1 MNYSEK
7 KYKIFPLNLQNIEF
21 NFFLLGVLFL
31 ASAPFIS
38 CLIFIYPAYKGL
50 LDLKI
55 NINKDSNTQVF
66 LIVSIILIL
75 KSIFSIFN
83 VNNQIGSWTY
93 SLNWAG
99 ITNWIPLFIF
109 SIGLN
114 KYLNDSY
121 KRKLVS
127 KFLIIGTIPVLISC
141 VGQYWFKW
149 YGPFEI
155 LNGLITWFQKPLSD
169 NNQNVTGLFSNPNYS
184 GLWLT
189 MMWPLS
195 IAIMKE
201 KIHFKEFLKSKI
213 MFIIVI
219 LITSFTILTNSRNAW
234 IGLFISIPIFLGKKS
249 LRWYL
254 PLILTIVFV
263 ILASFLPFIPKEI
276 KDISEALIPE
286 NIGNKFSEIILN
298 FDTFPRIDIWSNA
311 IQFILQKP
319 LFGWGADSF
328 PILYNLKTGIWNNH
342 THNLFL
348 ELSVSYGIIVA
359 SLIYFVYIKT
369 LIRSYNNIF
378 MKRSSTS
385 ICDRGWWIAFLIF
398 FLSHLYDVLIFDIR
412 INLASWIFLIGLKN
426 IIINPSENYSSNSL
440 N

>member
-1 MNYSEK
+1 MHHSDKN
-7 KYKIFPLNLQNIEF
+7 KIFPINLQNIEF

-38 CLIFIYPAYKGL
+38 CLIFIYPTYKGL

-55 NINKDSNTQVF
+55 NIKKDRDTKVF
-66 LIVSIILIL
+66 LLVSTVLIL
-75 KSIFSIFN
+75 KSIFSIFV
-83 VNNQIGSWTY
+83 VNNQIELWTHT
-93 SLNWAG
+93 LNWAG
-99 ITNWIPLFIF
+99 IANWIPLFIF

-114 KYLNDSY
+114 KYLNESY
-121 KRKLVS
+121 KRKLVA
-127 KFLIIGTIPVLISC
+127 KYFIAGTIPVLISC
-141 VGQYWFKW
+141 FGQYWFEW
-149 YGPFEI
+149 YGPFET
-155 LNGLITWFQKPLSD
+155 LNGLIKWFQRPLSD

-195 IAIMKE
+195 IALMKE

-219 LITSFTILTNSRNAW
+219 LITTFAILTNSRNAW
-234 IGLFISIPIFLGKKS
+234 TGLFLSIPIFLGKKS
-249 LRWYL
+249 LKWYL
-254 PLILTIVFV
+254 PLILIFVFF
-263 ILASFLPFIPKEI
+263 ILASFLPFIPVEI
-276 KDISEALIPE
+276 KNFSEALIPKTVE
-286 NIGNKFSEIILN
+286 NKFSEIILN
-298 FDTFPRIDIWSNA
+298 FNTFPRIDIWSNA
-311 IQFILQKP
+311 VQYILQKP
-319 LFGWGADSF
+319 LFGWGAGSF
-328 PILYNLKTGIWNNH
+328 PFLYNLDTGLWNNH

-359 SLIYFVYIKT
+359 FLIYYVYVKT
-369 LIRSYNNIF
+369 LIKSYNSIF
-378 MKRSSTS
+378 IKKCNAS

-426 IIINPSENYSSNSL
+426 IIYDPLKFTL
-440 N
+440 NN

>member
-1 MNYSEK
+1 MHHSEK
-7 KYKIFPLNLQNIEF
+7 NKKFPINLQNIEF
-21 NFFLLGVLFL
+21 NFFLVGVLFL

-38 CLIFIYPAYKGL
+38 CLIFIYPTYKGL

-55 NINKDSNTQVF
+55 NIGKDRDTQVF
-66 LIVSIILIL
+66 LLVSTVLIL
-75 KSIFSIFN
+75 KSIFSIFE
-83 VNNQIGSWTY
+83 VNNQIESWTY
-93 SLNWAG
+93 TLNFAG
-99 ITNWIPLFIF
+99 IANWIPLFIF

-121 KRKLVS
+121 KRQLVA
-127 KFLIIGTIPVLISC
+127 KYFIAGTIPVLISC
-141 VGQYWFKW
+141 FGQYWFEW
-149 YGPFEI
+149 YGPFET
-155 LNGLITWFQKPLSD
+155 LNGLIKWFQRPLSD

-201 KIHFKEFLKSKI
+201 KVHFKEFLKSKI
-213 MFIIVI
+213 MFVIVI
-219 LITSFTILTNSRNAW
+219 LITTFAILTNSRNAW
-234 IGLFISIPIFLGKKS
+234 TGLFLSIPIFLGKKS

-254 PLILTIVFV
+254 PSLLIIVFF
-263 ILASFLPFIPKEI
+263 ILASFLPFIPLEI
-276 KDISEALIPE
+276 RDFSEALIPKTVE
-286 NIGNKFSEIILN
+286 NKFSEIILN

-311 IQFILQKP
+311 IQYIVQKP
-319 LFGWGADSF
+319 LFGWGAGSF
-328 PILYNLKTGIWNNH
+328 PFLYNFNTGLWNNH

-359 SLIYFVYIKT
+359 LLIYYVYIKT
-369 LIRSYNNIF
+369 LIKSYHNIF
-378 MKRSSTS
+378 IKKSSGS

-426 IIINPSENYSSNSL
+426 IIYDPQKMYSK
-440 N
+440 

>member
-1 MNYSEK
+1 MHHSEK
-7 KYKIFPLNLQNIEF
+7 TKIFPINFQNIEF

-38 CLIFIYPAYKGL
+38 CLIFIYPTYKGL

-55 NINKDSNTQVF
+55 NIKKDRDTQIF
-66 LIVSIILIL
+66 LLVSIVLIL
-75 KSIFSIFN
+75 KSIFSIFV
-83 VNNQIGSWTY
+83 VNNQIESWTY
-93 SLNWAG
+93 TLNWAG
-99 ITNWIPLFIF
+99 IANWIPLFIF

-121 KRKLVS
+121 KRKLVA
-127 KFLIIGTIPVLISC
+127 KYFIAGTIPVLISC
-141 VGQYWFKW
+141 FGQYWFEW
-149 YGPFEI
+149 YGPFET
-155 LNGLITWFQKPLSD
+155 LNGLIKWFQRPLSD

-195 IAIMKE
+195 IALMKE

-219 LITSFTILTNSRNAW
+219 LITTFAILTNSRNAW
-234 IGLFISIPIFLGKKS
+234 TGLFLSIPIFLGKKS
-249 LRWYL
+249 LKWYL
-254 PLILTIVFV
+254 PLILIFVFF
-263 ILASFLPFIPKEI
+263 ILASFLPFIPVEI
-276 KDISEALIPE
+276 KNFSEALIPKTVE
-286 NIGNKFSEIILN
+286 NKFSEIILN
-298 FDTFPRIDIWSNA
+298 FNTFPRIDIWSNA
-311 IQFILQKP
+311 VQYIFQKP
-319 LFGWGADSF
+319 LFGWGAGSF
-328 PILYNLKTGIWNNH
+328 PFLYNLDSGLWNNH

-348 ELSVSYGIIVA
+348 ELSVSYGIIV
-359 SLIYFVYIKT
+359 SFLIYYVYVKT
-369 LIRSYNNIF
+369 LIKSYNNIF
-378 MKRSSTS
+378 IKKCNSS

-426 IIINPSENYSSNSL
+426 IIFDPQKCTL
-440 N
+440 NN